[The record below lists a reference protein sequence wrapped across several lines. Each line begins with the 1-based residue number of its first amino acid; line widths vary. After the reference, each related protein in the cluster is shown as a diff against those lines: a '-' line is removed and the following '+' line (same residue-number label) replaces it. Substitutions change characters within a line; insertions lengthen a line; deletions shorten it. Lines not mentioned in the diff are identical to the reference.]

1 MDLIERI
8 KILRNHLGAKNF
20 KKVIEGSTK
29 LLKKFPN
36 NFYILNLV
44 GMAYQGSSNH
54 EYSIQYFREAL
65 KYDPNN
71 IAIMN
76 NYANSLKGL
85 GKLEASEELYEK
97 ILKIN
102 SNYVNAYNN
111 YANLKTLINDYE
123 GAIKLYEKAVE
134 ILKKT
139 PNIPATS
146 RVGILFSLASAYQS
160 NNKIEDTKKTIDEV
174 FSIDPS
180 HSAAHKLLSSIL
192 KYKRE
197 DKKTLDHIDKMED
210 LYNRD
215 NHTNLEKKIDLSFA
229 LGKAY
234 EDLKDFKKS
243 YEYLSTA
250 NKIKFEKFGS
260 NLEEERK
267 AISNIIKN
275 FKNINLN
282 APNQNP
288 ENKKII
294 FIVGMP
300 RSGTTLTEQIIASHN
315 EVYGAGELIY
325 LQQVLKKN
333 FINDSKYNFQKILE
347 NQNSKKNII
356 FSEYLE
362 YFKLYDLKESV
373 VTDKA
378 PQNFRYIG
386 FIKLFFPNCK
396 IIHCYRNPKDNCLSL
411 YKNSFASN
419 TMHWTNKGEDIAEFY
434 NLYSQMMKFWKSKI
448 PDFIYDV
455 EYEKLVKDKESEIKK
470 ILKFCNLDWDE
481 KCLNPDKHS
490 KTPIKTVSV
499 SQARQPIYQSS
510 LNSNSNY
517 DKFLDK
523 MFKILDQ

>member
-1 MDLIERI
+1 
-8 KILRNHLGAKNF
+8 
-20 KKVIEGSTK
+20 
-29 LLKKFPN
+29 
-36 NFYILNLV
+36 
-44 GMAYQGSSNH
+44 MAYQGSSNH

-85 GKLEASEELYEK
+85 GKLEASEELYKK
-97 ILKIN
+97 ILKLN
-102 SNYVNAYNN
+102 PDYVNAYNN

-146 RVGILFSLASAYQS
+146 RVGILFSLASAYQG

-197 DKKTLDHIDKMED
+197 DKKTLDHIDIMED
-210 LYNRD
+210 LYNRV

-362 YFKLYDLKESV
+362 YFNLYDLKESV
-373 VTDKA
+373 ITDKA

-419 TMHWTNKGEDIAEFY
+419 TMHWTNRSEDIAEFYNLYSQMMKFWKSKIPDFIYDVEYEKLVKTMHWTNRSEDIAEFY

-470 ILKFCNLDWDE
+470 ILNFCNLDWDE